1 VVLAV
6 TTTTGNAM
14 SGKSASFSD
23 RKLNR
28 PSSDRPVHS
37 ASVIAGESIASLEM
51 LGRGVA
57 SVLGCGSSR
66 SA

>member
-1 VVLAV
+1 
-6 TTTTGNAM
+6 M

-37 ASVIAGESIASLEM
+37 ASVIAGESMASLEM